1 METCINFC
9 EPGWAYMSSDEQR
22 WKNRLIRLAREHP
35 EDCIILK
42 KPEENDGFIYAKF
55 PQRWVRVK
63 PAQTRIMTEE
73 QRRATAERLAKCRRR

>member
-1 METCINFC
+1 MGTCINYC
-9 EPGWAYMSSDEQR
+9 EPDWAYMSSDERR

-55 PQRWVRVK
+55 PQRWVRVR
-63 PAQTRIMTEE
+63 PPQTRDMTDE
-73 QRRATAERLAKCRRR
+73 QKRAVAERLRRR